1 MAKWTMDLNKYAKKK
16 KVEIKKI
23 RKNYAFALYSSI
35 VKKTPVDTGR
45 ARGNWNITV
54 GHDDIL
60 PKENTVPQFKSVE
73 EVPKVEGD
81 ETIYISNNLPY
92 ITKLEYGG
100 YPNPP
105 KKGSG
110 KTINGYSKQAPQ
122 GMVGVTLANNEN
134 IFESAVRSV
143 KENQ

>member
-16 KVEIKKI
+16 KVEIKKV

-54 GHDDIL
+54 GHDDTL

-143 KENQ
+143 KGE